1 MAETLT
7 YENNPEVTSIDNLNA
22 DEQDSLKVGETMQ
35 EAQDNLLAGKYKN
48 AQELE
53 QGYIELQKKLGE
65 GESEEPVAEEE
76 EYEEYEE
83 EEGEEGEE
91 EGSILDELWE
101 YEINNEEFHEDAV
114 AELQQMD
121 PVDLANLHIE
131 YRKQV
136 EEQAVAPK
144 DFTEAEMSELKGVV
158 GGDENYQN
166 MLQWAGAN
174 LNQQE
179 IDMFDAVMQRGD
191 ALGAFFAIRSLAY
204 RYNDAAGYEGKM
216 LTGNAPKT
224 SGSQFRSQQEVVQAM
239 SDPRYENDPAYRKD
253 IMDKLTRSPNVKF

>member
-22 DEQDSLKVGETMQ
+22 DEQDSLKVGESMQ

-65 GESEEPVAEEE
+65 GEAEEPVAEAEEE
-76 EYEEYEE
+76 EYE
-83 EEGEEGEE
+83 GEEGEE
-91 EGSILDELWE
+91 DGSILDELWE

-136 EEQAVAPK
+136 EEEGVGAK
-144 DFTEAEMSELKGVV
+144 DFTEAEMTELKGVV

-224 SGSQFRSQQEVVQAM
+224 SGSQYRSQQEVIQAM
-239 SDPRYENDPAYRKD
+239 SDPRYESDPAYRKD
-253 IMDKLTRSPNVKF
+253 IMDKLNRSPNVSF

>member
-48 AQELE
+48 AQDLE

-65 GESEEPVAEEE
+65 GEAEEPVAEAEEE
-76 EYEEYEE
+76 EYE
-83 EEGEEGEE
+83 GEEGEE
-91 EGSILDELWE
+91 DGSILDELWE

-136 EEQAVAPK
+136 EEEGVGAK
-144 DFTEAEMSELKGVV
+144 DFTEAEMTELKGVV

-224 SGSQFRSQQEVVQAM
+224 SGTQFRSQQEVIQAM
-239 SDPRYENDPAYRKD
+239 SDPRYESDPAYRKD
-253 IMDKLTRSPNVKF
+253 IMDKLTRSPNVSF

>member
-48 AQELE
+48 AQDLE

-65 GESEEPVAEEE
+65 SETEEPVAEAEEGEE
-76 EYEEYEE
+76 EY
-83 EEGEEGEE
+83 EGEEGEE
-91 EGSILDELWE
+91 DISILDELWE
-101 YEINNEEFHEDAV
+101 YELNNEEFHEDAV

-144 DFTEAEMSELKGVV
+144 DFTEAEMTELKGVV

-224 SGSQFRSQQEVVQAM
+224 SGSQYRSQQEVIQAM
-239 SDPRYENDPAYRKD
+239 SDPRYDSDPAYRKD
-253 IMDKLTRSPNVKF
+253 VMDKLTRSPKVNF

>member
-48 AQELE
+48 AQDLE

-65 GESEEPVAEEE
+65 SEAEEPVAEAEEE
-76 EYEEYEE
+76 EYE
-83 EEGEEGEE
+83 GEEGEE
-91 EGSILDELWE
+91 DGSILDELWE

-136 EEQAVAPK
+136 EEEGVGAK

-224 SGSQFRSQQEVVQAM
+224 SGSQYRSQQEVIQAM
-239 SDPRYENDPAYRKD
+239 SDPRYDSDPAYRKD
-253 IMDKLTRSPNVKF
+253 VMDKLTRSPKVNF

>member
-48 AQELE
+48 AQDLE

-65 GESEEPVAEEE
+65 GEAEEPVAEAEEGEE
-76 EYEEYEE
+76 EY
-83 EEGEEGEE
+83 EGEEGEE
-91 EGSILDELWE
+91 DISILDELWE
-101 YEINNEEFHEDAV
+101 YELNNEEFHEDAV

-144 DFTEAEMSELKGVV
+144 DFTEAEMTELKGVV

-224 SGSQFRSQQEVVQAM
+224 SGSQYRSQQEVIQAM
-239 SDPRYENDPAYRKD
+239 SDPRYDSDPAYRKD
-253 IMDKLTRSPNVKF
+253 VMDKLTRSPKVNF

>member
-65 GESEEPVAEEE
+65 SEAEEPVAEAEEE
-76 EYEEYEE
+76 EYE
-83 EEGEEGEE
+83 GEEGEE
-91 EGSILDELWE
+91 DGSILDELWE

-136 EEQAVAPK
+136 EEEGVGAK
-144 DFTEAEMSELKGVV
+144 DFTEAEMTELKGVV

-224 SGSQFRSQQEVVQAM
+224 SGSQYRSQQEVIQAM
-239 SDPRYENDPAYRKD
+239 SDPRYESDPAYRKD
-253 IMDKLTRSPNVKF
+253 IMDKLKRSPNVNF

>member
-48 AQELE
+48 AQDLE

-65 GESEEPVAEEE
+65 SEAEEPVAEAEAEE
-76 EYEEYEE
+76 EQY
-83 EEGEEGEE
+83 EGEEGEE
-91 EGSILDELWE
+91 DGSILDELWE

-136 EEQAVAPK
+136 EEEGVGAK
-144 DFTEAEMSELKGVV
+144 DFTEAEMTELKGVV

-224 SGSQFRSQQEVVQAM
+224 SGSQYRSQQEVIQAM
-239 SDPRYENDPAYRKD
+239 SDPRYDSDPAYRKD
-253 IMDKLTRSPNVKF
+253 VMDKLTRSPKVNF

>member
-48 AQELE
+48 AQDLE

-65 GESEEPVAEEE
+65 GEAEEPVAEAEEE
-76 EYEEYEE
+76 EYE
-83 EEGEEGEE
+83 GEEGEE
-91 EGSILDELWE
+91 DGSILDELWE

-131 YRKQV
+131 YRRQV
-136 EEQAVAPK
+136 EEEGVGAK
-144 DFTEAEMSELKGVV
+144 DFTEAEMTELKGVV

-224 SGSQFRSQQEVVQAM
+224 SGSQYRSQQEVIQAM
-239 SDPRYENDPAYRKD
+239 SDPRYESDPAYRKD
-253 IMDKLTRSPNVKF
+253 IMDKLKRSPNVNF

>member
-22 DEQDSLKVGETMQ
+22 DEQDSLKVGESMQ

-48 AQELE
+48 AQDLE

-65 GESEEPVAEEE
+65 GEAEEPVAEAEEE
-76 EYEEYEE
+76 EYE
-83 EEGEEGEE
+83 GEEGEE
-91 EGSILDELWE
+91 DGSILDELWE

-136 EEQAVAPK
+136 EEEGVGAK
-144 DFTEAEMSELKGVV
+144 DFTEAEMTELKGVV

-224 SGSQFRSQQEVVQAM
+224 SGTQVRSQQEVIQAM
-239 SDPRYENDPAYRKD
+239 SDPRYDSDPAYRKD
-253 IMDKLTRSPNVKF
+253 IMDKLTRSPKVNF

>member
-48 AQELE
+48 AQDLE

-65 GESEEPVAEEE
+65 GEAEEPVAEAEEE
-76 EYEEYEE
+76 EYE
-83 EEGEEGEE
+83 GEEGEE
-91 EGSILDELWE
+91 DISILDELWE
-101 YEINNEEFHEDAV
+101 YELNNEEFHEDAV

-144 DFTEAEMSELKGVV
+144 DFTEAEMTELKGVV

-166 MLQWAGAN
+166 MLHWAGAN

-224 SGSQFRSQQEVVQAM
+224 SGSQYRSQQEVIQAM
-239 SDPRYENDPAYRKD
+239 SDPRYDSDPAYRKD
-253 IMDKLTRSPNVKF
+253 VMDKLTRSPKVNF

>member
-1 MAETLT
+1 MAETLS
-7 YENNPEVTSIDNLNA
+7 YETTPEVTSIDNLNA
-22 DEQDSLKVGETMQ
+22 DEQDSLKVGEQMQ
-35 EAQDNLLAGKYKN
+35 AAEDNLLAGKYKN

-53 QGYIELQKKLGE
+53 QGYIELQKKLGTE
-65 GESEEPVAEEE
+65 QEESEEPVAESEAEESDE
-76 EYEEYEE
+76 EYDED
-83 EEGEEGEE
+83 
-91 EGSILDELWE
+91 GSILDELWE
-101 YEINNEEFHEDAV
+101 YELNNEEFHEDAV
-114 AELQQMD
+114 AELQEMD
-121 PVDLANLHIE
+121 PVELANMHIE

-136 EEQAVAPK
+136 EEQGVGAK
-144 DFTEAEMSELKGVV
+144 DFTESEMSELKGVV

-166 MLQWAGAN
+166 MLEWAGSN

-204 RYNDAAGYEGKM
+204 RYNDASGYEGKM

-239 SDPRYENDPAYRKD
+239 SDSRYESDPAYRKD
-253 IMDKLTRSPNVKF
+253 IMDKLERSNVKF

>member
-48 AQELE
+48 AQDLE

-65 GESEEPVAEEE
+65 SEAEEPVAEAEEE
-76 EYEEYEE
+76 EYE
-83 EEGEEGEE
+83 GEEGEE
-91 EGSILDELWE
+91 DISILDELWE
-101 YEINNEEFHEDAV
+101 YELNNEEFHEDAV

-144 DFTEAEMSELKGVV
+144 DFTEAEMTELKGVV

-224 SGSQFRSQQEVVQAM
+224 SGSQYRSQQEVIQAM
-239 SDPRYENDPAYRKD
+239 SDPRYDSDPAYRKD
-253 IMDKLTRSPNVKF
+253 VMDKLTRSPKVNF

>member
-48 AQELE
+48 AQDLE

-65 GESEEPVAEEE
+65 GEAEEPVAEAEEE
-76 EYEEYEE
+76 EYE
-83 EEGEEGEE
+83 GEEGEE
-91 EGSILDELWE
+91 DGSILDELWE

-136 EEQAVAPK
+136 EEEGVGAK

-224 SGSQFRSQQEVVQAM
+224 SGSQYRSQQEVIQAM
-239 SDPRYENDPAYRKD
+239 SDPRYDSDPAYRKD
-253 IMDKLTRSPNVKF
+253 IMDKLTRSPNVSF

>member
-48 AQELE
+48 AQDLE

-65 GESEEPVAEEE
+65 SEAEEPVAEAEEE
-76 EYEEYEE
+76 EYE
-83 EEGEEGEE
+83 GEEGEE
-91 EGSILDELWE
+91 DISILDELWE
-101 YEINNEEFHEDAV
+101 YELNNEEFHEDAV

-136 EEQAVAPK
+136 EEEGVGAK

-224 SGSQFRSQQEVVQAM
+224 SGSQYRSQQEVIQAM
-239 SDPRYENDPAYRKD
+239 SDPRYESDPAYRKD
-253 IMDKLTRSPNVKF
+253 VMDKLTRSPNVSF

>member
-48 AQELE
+48 AQDLE

-65 GESEEPVAEEE
+65 SEAEEPVAEAEEE
-76 EYEEYEE
+76 EYE
-83 EEGEEGEE
+83 GEEGEE
-91 EGSILDELWE
+91 DISILDELWE
-101 YEINNEEFHEDAV
+101 YELNNEEFHEDAV

-136 EEQAVAPK
+136 EEEGVGPK
-144 DFTEAEMSELKGVV
+144 DFTEAEMTELKGVV

-224 SGSQFRSQQEVVQAM
+224 SGSQYRSQQEVIQAM
-239 SDPRYENDPAYRKD
+239 SDPRYDSDPAYRKD
-253 IMDKLTRSPNVKF
+253 VMDKLTRSPKVNF

>member
-65 GESEEPVAEEE
+65 GE
-76 EYEEYEE
+76 
-83 EEGEEGEE
+83 GEEGEE
-91 EGSILDELWE
+91 DGSILDELWE

-136 EEQAVAPK
+136 EEEGVGAK
-144 DFTEAEMSELKGVV
+144 DFTEAEMTELKGVV

-224 SGSQFRSQQEVVQAM
+224 SGSQYRSQQEVIQAM
-239 SDPRYENDPAYRKD
+239 SDPRYESDPAYRKD
-253 IMDKLTRSPNVKF
+253 VMDKLTRSPNVSF

>member
-22 DEQDSLKVGETMQ
+22 DEQDSLKVGESMQ

-65 GESEEPVAEEE
+65 GEAEEPVAEAEEE
-76 EYEEYEE
+76 EYE
-83 EEGEEGEE
+83 GEEGEE
-91 EGSILDELWE
+91 DGSILDELWE

-136 EEQAVAPK
+136 EEEGIGAK
-144 DFTEAEMSELKGVV
+144 DFTEAEMTELKGVV

-224 SGSQFRSQQEVVQAM
+224 SGSQYRSQQEVIQAM
-239 SDPRYENDPAYRKD
+239 SDPRYESDPAYRKD
-253 IMDKLTRSPNVKF
+253 IMDKLNRSPNVSF

>member
-22 DEQDSLKVGETMQ
+22 DEQDSLKVGEQMQ

-65 GESEEPVAEEE
+65 GEAEEPVAEAEEE
-76 EYEEYEE
+76 EYE
-83 EEGEEGEE
+83 GEEGEE
-91 EGSILDELWE
+91 DISILDELWE
-101 YEINNEEFHEDAV
+101 YELNNEEFHEDAV

-131 YRKQV
+131 YRRQV
-136 EEQAVAPK
+136 EEEGVGAK
-144 DFTEAEMSELKGVV
+144 DFTEAEMTELKGVV

-166 MLQWAGAN
+166 MFQWAGAN

-224 SGSQFRSQQEVVQAM
+224 SGSQYRSQQEVIQAM
-239 SDPRYENDPAYRKD
+239 SDPRYESDPAYRKD
-253 IMDKLTRSPNVKF
+253 IMDKLNRSPNVSF

>member
-48 AQELE
+48 AQDLE

-65 GESEEPVAEEE
+65 GEAEEPVAEAEEE
-76 EYEEYEE
+76 EYE
-83 EEGEEGEE
+83 GEEGEE
-91 EGSILDELWE
+91 DSSILDELWE
-101 YEINNEEFHEDAV
+101 YELNNEEFHEDAV

-121 PVDLANLHIE
+121 PVDLAELHIE

-144 DFTEAEMSELKGVV
+144 DFTEAELTELKGVV

-224 SGSQFRSQQEVVQAM
+224 SGSQYRSQQEVIQAM
-239 SDPRYENDPAYRKD
+239 SDPRYDSDPAYRKD
-253 IMDKLTRSPNVKF
+253 VMDKLTRSPKVNF

>member
-48 AQELE
+48 AQDLE

-65 GESEEPVAEEE
+65 GEAEEPVAEAEEE
-76 EYEEYEE
+76 EYE
-83 EEGEEGEE
+83 GEEGEE
-91 EGSILDELWE
+91 DGSILDELWE
-101 YEINNEEFHEDAV
+101 YELNNEEFHEDAV

-136 EEQAVAPK
+136 EEEGVGAK
-144 DFTEAEMSELKGVV
+144 DFTEAEMTERKGVV

-166 MLQWAGAN
+166 MLQWAGTN

-224 SGSQFRSQQEVVQAM
+224 SGSQYRSQQEVIQAM
-239 SDPRYENDPAYRKD
+239 SDPRYDSDPAYRKD
-253 IMDKLTRSPNVKF
+253 VMDKLTRSPKVNF

>member
-65 GESEEPVAEEE
+65 GEAEEPVAEAEEE
-76 EYEEYEE
+76 EYE
-83 EEGEEGEE
+83 GEEGEE
-91 EGSILDELWE
+91 DGSILDELWE
-101 YEINNEEFHEDAV
+101 YELNNEEFHEDAV

-136 EEQAVAPK
+136 EEEGGVGAK
-144 DFTEAEMSELKGVV
+144 DFTETEMTELKGVV
-158 GGDENYQN
+158 GGDENYKN
-166 MLQWAGAN
+166 MLEWAGAN

-224 SGSQFRSQQEVVQAM
+224 SGTQFRSQQEVIQAM
-239 SDPRYENDPAYRKD
+239 SDPRYESDPAYRKD
-253 IMDKLTRSPNVKF
+253 IMDKLTRSPNVSF

>member
-65 GESEEPVAEEE
+65 GETEEPVAEAEE
-76 EYEEYEE
+76 EQY
-83 EEGEEGEE
+83 EGEEGEE
-91 EGSILDELWE
+91 DGSILDELWE

-136 EEQAVAPK
+136 EEEGVGAK
-144 DFTEAEMSELKGVV
+144 DFTEAEMTELKGVV

-224 SGSQFRSQQEVVQAM
+224 SGSQYRSQQEVIQAM
-239 SDPRYENDPAYRKD
+239 SDPRYESAPAYRKD
-253 IMDKLTRSPNVKF
+253 VMDKLTRSPNVSF

>member
-48 AQELE
+48 AQDLE

-65 GESEEPVAEEE
+65 GEAEEPVAEAEEE
-76 EYEEYEE
+76 EYE
-83 EEGEEGEE
+83 GEEGEE
-91 EGSILDELWE
+91 DGSILDELWE
-101 YEINNEEFHEDAV
+101 YELNNEEFHEDAV

-136 EEQAVAPK
+136 EEEGVGAK

-224 SGSQFRSQQEVVQAM
+224 SGSQYRSQQEVIQAM
-239 SDPRYENDPAYRKD
+239 SDPRYESDPAYRKD
-253 IMDKLTRSPNVKF
+253 VMDKLTRSPNVSF

>member
-65 GESEEPVAEEE
+65 GEAEEPVAEAEEE
-76 EYEEYEE
+76 EYE
-83 EEGEEGEE
+83 GEEGEE
-91 EGSILDELWE
+91 DGSILDELWE
-101 YEINNEEFHEDAV
+101 YELNNEEFHEDAV

-136 EEQAVAPK
+136 EEEGGVGAK
-144 DFTEAEMSELKGVV
+144 DFTETEMTELKGVV
-158 GGDENYQN
+158 GGDENYKN
-166 MLQWAGAN
+166 MLEWAGSN

-224 SGSQFRSQQEVVQAM
+224 SGTQFRSQQEVIQAM
-239 SDPRYENDPAYRKD
+239 SDPRYESDPAYRKD
-253 IMDKLTRSPNVKF
+253 IMDKLTRSPNVSF

>member
-65 GESEEPVAEEE
+65 GEAEEPVAEAEEE
-76 EYEEYEE
+76 EYE
-83 EEGEEGEE
+83 GEEGEE
-91 EGSILDELWE
+91 DGSILDELWE
-101 YEINNEEFHEDAV
+101 YELNNEEFHEDAV

-136 EEQAVAPK
+136 EEEGVGAK
-144 DFTEAEMSELKGVV
+144 DFTEAEMTELKGVV

-224 SGSQFRSQQEVVQAM
+224 SGSQYRSQQEVIQAM
-239 SDPRYENDPAYRKD
+239 SDPRYESDPAYRKD
-253 IMDKLTRSPNVKF
+253 VMDKLTRSPNVSF

>member
-22 DEQDSLKVGETMQ
+22 DEQDSLKVGESMQ

-48 AQELE
+48 AQDLE

-65 GESEEPVAEEE
+65 SEAEEPVAEAEEE
-76 EYEEYEE
+76 EYE
-83 EEGEEGEE
+83 GEEGEE
-91 EGSILDELWE
+91 DGSILDELWE

-136 EEQAVAPK
+136 EEEGVGAK
-144 DFTEAEMSELKGVV
+144 DFTEAEMTELKGVV

-224 SGSQFRSQQEVVQAM
+224 SGSQYRSQQEVIQAM
-239 SDPRYENDPAYRKD
+239 SDPRYESDPAYRKD
-253 IMDKLTRSPNVKF
+253 IMDKLNRSPNVSF

>member
-7 YENNPEVTSIDNLNA
+7 YENNPEVTSLDNLNA
-22 DEQDSLKVGETMQ
+22 DEQDSLKVGESMQ

-48 AQELE
+48 AQDLE

-65 GESEEPVAEEE
+65 SEAEEPVAEAEEE
-76 EYEEYEE
+76 EYE
-83 EEGEEGEE
+83 GEEGEE
-91 EGSILDELWE
+91 DISILDELWE
-101 YEINNEEFHEDAV
+101 YELNNEEFHEDAV

-144 DFTEAEMSELKGVV
+144 DFTEAEMTELKGVV

-224 SGSQFRSQQEVVQAM
+224 SGSQYRSQQEVIQAM
-239 SDPRYENDPAYRKD
+239 SDPRYESDPAYRKD
-253 IMDKLTRSPNVKF
+253 IMDKLNRSPNVSF

>member
-65 GESEEPVAEEE
+65 GEAEEPVAEAEEE
-76 EYEEYEE
+76 EYE
-83 EEGEEGEE
+83 GEEGEE
-91 EGSILDELWE
+91 DGSILDELWE
-101 YEINNEEFHEDAV
+101 YELNNEEFHEDAV

-166 MLQWAGAN
+166 MLEWAGSN

-224 SGSQFRSQQEVVQAM
+224 SGTQFRSQQEVIQAM
-239 SDPRYENDPAYRKD
+239 SDPRYESDPAYRKD
-253 IMDKLTRSPNVKF
+253 IMDKLTRSPNVSF

>member
-48 AQELE
+48 AQDLE

-65 GESEEPVAEEE
+65 GEAEEPVAEAEEE
-76 EYEEYEE
+76 EYE
-83 EEGEEGEE
+83 GEEGEE
-91 EGSILDELWE
+91 DGSILDELWE

-136 EEQAVAPK
+136 EEEGAGAK
-144 DFTEAEMSELKGVV
+144 DFTEAEMTELKGVV

-224 SGSQFRSQQEVVQAM
+224 SGSQYRSQQEVIQAM
-239 SDPRYENDPAYRKD
+239 SDPRYESDPAYRKD
-253 IMDKLTRSPNVKF
+253 IMDKLTRSPNVSF

>member
-22 DEQDSLKVGETMQ
+22 DEQDSLKVGEQMQ

-65 GESEEPVAEEE
+65 GEAEEE
-76 EYEEYEE
+76 EYEDEAEE
-83 EEGEEGEE
+83 EEYEGEEGEE
-91 EGSILDELWE
+91 DGSILDELWE

-121 PVDLANLHIE
+121 PVDLANLHLE

-136 EEQAVAPK
+136 EEEGVRAK
-144 DFTEAEMSELKGVV
+144 DFTEAEMTELKGVV

-224 SGSQFRSQQEVVQAM
+224 SGSQYRSQQEVIQAM
-239 SDPRYENDPAYRKD
+239 SDPRYDSDPAYRKD
-253 IMDKLTRSPNVKF
+253 IMDKLKRSPNVNF

>member
-48 AQELE
+48 AQDLE

-65 GESEEPVAEEE
+65 GEAEEPVAEAEEGEE
-76 EYEEYEE
+76 EY
-83 EEGEEGEE
+83 EGEEGEE
-91 EGSILDELWE
+91 DISILDELWE
-101 YEINNEEFHEDAV
+101 YELNNEEFHEDAV

-144 DFTEAEMSELKGVV
+144 DFTEAEMTELKGVV

-224 SGSQFRSQQEVVQAM
+224 SGSQYRSQQEVIQAM
-239 SDPRYENDPAYRKD
+239 SDPRYESDPAYRKD
-253 IMDKLTRSPNVKF
+253 IMDKLKRSPNVNF

>member
-48 AQELE
+48 AQDLE

-65 GESEEPVAEEE
+65 GEAEEPVAEAEEE
-76 EYEEYEE
+76 EYE
-83 EEGEEGEE
+83 GEEGEE
-91 EGSILDELWE
+91 DISILDELWE
-101 YEINNEEFHEDAV
+101 YELNNEEFHEDAV

-144 DFTEAEMSELKGVV
+144 DFTEAEMTELKGVV

-204 RYNDAAGYEGKM
+204 RYNEAAGYEGKM

-224 SGSQFRSQQEVVQAM
+224 SGSQYRSQQEVIQAM
-239 SDPRYENDPAYRKD
+239 SDPRYESDPAYRKD
-253 IMDKLTRSPNVKF
+253 IMDKLTRSPNVSF

>member
-48 AQELE
+48 AQDLE

-65 GESEEPVAEEE
+65 SEAEEPVAEAEEE
-76 EYEEYEE
+76 EYE
-83 EEGEEGEE
+83 GEEGEE
-91 EGSILDELWE
+91 DGSILDELWE

-136 EEQAVAPK
+136 EEEGVGAK

-224 SGSQFRSQQEVVQAM
+224 SGSQYRSQQEVIQAM
-239 SDPRYENDPAYRKD
+239 SDPRYESDPAYRKD
-253 IMDKLTRSPNVKF
+253 VMDKLTRSPNVSF

>member
-65 GESEEPVAEEE
+65 GEAEEPVAEAEEE
-76 EYEEYEE
+76 EYE
-83 EEGEEGEE
+83 GEEGEE
-91 EGSILDELWE
+91 DGSILDELWE

-136 EEQAVAPK
+136 EEEGVGAK

-224 SGSQFRSQQEVVQAM
+224 SGTQFRSQQEVIQAM
-239 SDPRYENDPAYRKD
+239 SDPRYESDPAYRKD
-253 IMDKLTRSPNVKF
+253 IMDKLTRSPNVSF

>member
-7 YENNPEVTSIDNLNA
+7 YENQTEVTSVDNLSA
-22 DEQDSLKVGETMQ
+22 EEQDSLKVGEQMQ

-48 AQELE
+48 AEELE
-53 QGYIELQKKLGE
+53 QGYIELQKKLGQQE
-65 GESEEPVAEEE
+65 DTAEEAEEE
-76 EYEEYEE
+76 TAESDEDVE
-83 EEGEEGEE
+83 
-91 EGSILDELWE
+91 INLLDELWE

-224 SGSQFRSQQEVVQAM
+224 SGSQYRSQQEVIQAM
-239 SDPRYENDPAYRKD
+239 SDPRYDSDPAYRKD
-253 IMDKLTRSPNVKF
+253 VMDKLTRSPKVNF

>member
-48 AQELE
+48 AQDLE

-65 GESEEPVAEEE
+65 GEAEEPVAEAEEE
-76 EYEEYEE
+76 EYE
-83 EEGEEGEE
+83 GEEGEE
-91 EGSILDELWE
+91 DISILDELWE
-101 YEINNEEFHEDAV
+101 YELNNEEFHEDAV

-224 SGSQFRSQQEVVQAM
+224 SGSQYRSQQEVIQAM
-239 SDPRYENDPAYRKD
+239 SDPRYDSDPAYRKD
-253 IMDKLTRSPNVKF
+253 VMDKLTRSPKVNF

>member
-48 AQELE
+48 AQDLE

-65 GESEEPVAEEE
+65 GEAEEPVAEAEEE
-76 EYEEYEE
+76 EYE
-83 EEGEEGEE
+83 GEEGEE
-91 EGSILDELWE
+91 DGSILDELWE
-101 YEINNEEFHEDAV
+101 YELNNEEFHEDAV

-144 DFTEAEMSELKGVV
+144 DFTEAEMTELKGVV

-224 SGSQFRSQQEVVQAM
+224 SGSQYRSQQEVIQAM
-239 SDPRYENDPAYRKD
+239 SDPRYESDPAYRKD
-253 IMDKLTRSPNVKF
+253 IMDKLKRSPNVNF